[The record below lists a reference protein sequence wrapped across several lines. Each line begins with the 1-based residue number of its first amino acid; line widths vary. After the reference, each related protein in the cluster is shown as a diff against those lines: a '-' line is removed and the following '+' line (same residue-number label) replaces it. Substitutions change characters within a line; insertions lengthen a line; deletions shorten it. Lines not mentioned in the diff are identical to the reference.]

1 MKRILIS
8 AALLAATTSA
18 LQAHTLDGIVKD
30 NKTGEPLIGTVI
42 RVKELPNVSTT
53 TGLDGT
59 FTLHELPD
67 KGKFTIIVTYMS
79 YKTKEMV
86 VDLAKDYSK
95 GGKDGKDGQFTIAM
109 DEDTK
114 QLGEVVVT
122 GHREYRSDRSAV
134 ETVKNAGNVLNVMS
148 QQSIQLSP
156 DVNVA
161 SVLQRV
167 SGVTMER
174 DASGEASYAILRG
187 MDKRYNYTLVNG
199 VKIPSP
205 DDKNRYIPLNIFP
218 SDLMDRLVVSKSL
231 TADMEGD
238 AAGGVVDMVMKD
250 APSRFQLQA
259 NAAIGATDYFWKDGR
274 NYLTSNRSDYTHK
287 APYEAFGSEYK
298 AQMGSSKDGSSQ
310 IGDFKAGPTQ
320 LKSYSNPAPNFIGGL
335 SIGNRFWNDR
345 LGVMLAG
352 SIQNTFRGTERTY
365 NSVKMASGEQAMYI
379 SNLHH
384 RYYSI
389 HDLTAGAH
397 AKIDL
402 TLGNQLMP
410 GAHKLEW
417 YNMYVR
423 TNSKG
428 IRYNNGISTE
438 YIGADSYTQDD
449 EVRSTSIT
457 QTIFATNLK
466 GTHHLSKDFTIDWSG
481 IFSQAKEEDPDRT
494 YVTLTNTVSTSSAD
508 VTASSDGSSDVDAVG
523 GSIWDTNKNIVK
535 TLPKSMERRYQHN
548 KDTDWAGYINLS
560 YDTHFANG
568 VDALWKAGAQYRCKE
583 RSNRYYSYIFNP
595 ADISQQLNGNGLDQ
609 FAAIDWV
616 CKTPYSQASQLN
628 YDSKEHIGGAYA
640 MVTFRSNLGELNAG
654 FRAEHTNQIYTMLQH
669 FRNMGQVGEQSYWD
683 YLPSASIKW
692 TPTKKMNVR
701 LSYYRSINRPGF
713 YEIVPYQ
720 IQGEEYQEKGNP
732 NLKRARIDNI
742 DLRWEW
748 FPSATEQV
756 LAGVF
761 YKYLKDPIEQ
771 VFVTSDGK
779 IGAGTDAYYLPD
791 NLGNA
796 KNMGFE
802 IDVIKYIR
810 HFGLK
815 ANYTYTHSEITTSKR
830 EYQEGSAEYKTGV
843 TQTRPL
849 VNQAPHTANLSLLY
863 KDTSHGWNAQ
873 LAASYTGTKL
883 ALVSPFKDADQWDKA
898 MFGLDLSAEK
908 QFKNGFSVFLK
919 ANNLL
924 DAKRE
929 RFLKTVNKS
938 NLEYEGQKSDKTIV
952 GTYQYGRT
960 FLLGVRYKL

>member
-1 MKRILIS
+1 MKRFLLS
-8 AALLAATTSA
+8 AALLAAATTA
-18 LQAHTLDGIVKD
+18 IQAHTLDGVVKD

-67 KGKFTIIVTYMS
+67 KGKFTIIVSYMS
-79 YKTKEMV
+79 YKTREMV
-86 VDLAKDYSK
+86 VDVAKKNKVD
-95 GGKDGKDGQFTIAM
+95 IPM
-109 DEDTK
+109 DEDQK

-122 GHREYRSDRSAV
+122 GHREYRSDRSAI

-250 APSRFQLQA
+250 APSRFQIQA
-259 NAAIGATDYFWKDGR
+259 NAAIGASDYFWKDGR
-274 NYLTSNRSDYTHK
+274 DYLTSNRSDYTQK
-287 APYEAFGSEYK
+287 SPYEAFGKDYK
-298 AQMGSSKDGSSQ
+298 AQMS
-310 IGDFKAGPTQ
+310 DFKNGPVQ
-320 LKSYSNPAPNFIGGL
+320 LKSHSLPAPNFIGGL

-352 SIQNTFRGTERTY
+352 SVQNVFRGTERTY

-379 SNLHH
+379 SNLQH

-397 AKIDL
+397 AKFDL
-402 TLGNQLMP
+402 TLP
-410 GAHKLEW
+410 GHKLEW

-428 IRYNNGISTE
+428 TRYNNSVNTE

-449 EVRSTSIT
+449 EVRSLSTT
-457 QTIFATNLK
+457 QSIFATNLK
-466 GTHHLSKDFTIDWSG
+466 GTHHLTKDFTVDWSG
-481 IFSQAKEEDPDRT
+481 VFSQAKEEDPDRT
-494 YVTLTNTVSTSSAD
+494 YVTLTNTVSRKAEN
-508 VTASSDGSSDVDAVG
+508 GGDAVS
-523 GSIWDTNKNIVK
+523 GSILEGDIWEGDKNITK
-535 TLPKSMERRYQHN
+535 TLPKSAERRFQHN

-560 YDTHFANG
+560 YDTRFTND
-568 VDALWKAGAQYRCKE
+568 VEALWKAGAQYRRKE

-595 ADISQQLNGNGLDQ
+595 ADISQRLDGNGIDQ
-609 FAAIDWV
+609 YANIDWV

-640 MVTFRSNLGELNAG
+640 MVTLKSEVGELNAG

-692 TPTKKMNVR
+692 TPTRKMNVR

-748 FPSATEQV
+748 FPSKTEQI

-779 IGAGTDAYYLPD
+779 IGAGTDAYYMPD

-796 KNMGFE
+796 RNMGFE

-810 HFGLK
+810 HFGVK

-830 EYQEGSAEYKTGV
+830 EYQEGSAEYKSGV

-849 VNQAPHTANLSLLY
+849 VNQAPHTANISLLY
-863 KDTSHGWNAQ
+863 KDTENGWNAQ
-873 LAASYTGTKL
+873 LASSFTGTKL

-908 QFKNGFSVFLK
+908 QFKNGISIFFK

-929 RFLKTVNKS
+929 RYLKTVNKS

>member
-1 MKRILIS
+1 MKRLFMS
-8 AALLAATTSA
+8 AALLAASA
-18 LQAHTLDGIVKD
+18 TAIQAHTLDGIVKD

-42 RVKELPNVSTT
+42 RVKELPNVGTT
-53 TGLDGT
+53 TGLDGS

-67 KGKFTIIVTYMS
+67 KGKYTLVVSFMA
-79 YKTKEMV
+79 YKTKEIV
-86 VDLAKDYSK
+86 VDVANDDKVD
-95 GGKDGKDGQFTIAM
+95 IPM
-109 DEDTK
+109 DEDLK

-122 GHREYRSDRSAV
+122 GRREYRSDRSAV

-148 QQSIQLSP
+148 QQSILLSP

-250 APSRFQLQA
+250 APSCFQLQA
-259 NAAIGATDYFWKDGR
+259 NAAIGTTDYFWKDGR
-274 NYLTSNRSDYTHK
+274 DYLTSNRSDYTKK

-298 AQMGSSKDGSSQ
+298 ASMS
-310 IGDFKAGPTQ
+310 DFKNGPVQ
-320 LKSYSNPAPNFIGGL
+320 LKSHSMSAPNFIGGL
-335 SIGNRFWNDR
+335 SVGNRFWNDR

-379 SNLHH
+379 SKLNH

-389 HDLTAGAH
+389 HDLTTGVH
-397 AKIDL
+397 AKFDL
-402 TLGNQLMP
+402 TLP
-410 GAHKLEW
+410 EHKIEW

-428 IRYNNGISTE
+428 VRYNNSIGTE
-438 YIGADSYTQDD
+438 YIGANSYTQDD
-449 EVRSTSIT
+449 EIRSLSTT
-457 QTIFATNLK
+457 QSIFATNLK
-466 GTHHLSKDFTIDWSG
+466 GTHHLTKNFTLDWSG

-494 YVTLTNTVSTSSAD
+494 YVTLSNSVSTEAD
-508 VTASSDGSSDVDAVG
+508 ADGNILSG
-523 GSIWDTNKNIVK
+523 NLWDTNKNITK
-535 TLPKSMERRYQHN
+535 TFPKDAERRFQHN
-548 KDTDWAGYINLS
+548 MDTDWAGYINLT
-560 YDTHFANG
+560 YDTHFAND
-568 VDALWKAGAQYRCKE
+568 VEALWKAGAQYRRKE
-583 RSNRYYSYIFNP
+583 RCNRYYSYIFSP
-595 ADISQQLNGNGLDQ
+595 ADNAQDLDGNGLEQ
-609 FAAIDWV
+609 FDNVDWV

-640 MVTFRSNLGELNAG
+640 MVTLKTKLGELIAG

-669 FRNMGQVGEQSYWD
+669 FRNMGQIGEQSYWD
-683 YLPSASIKW
+683 YLPSASLKW
-692 TPTKKMNVR
+692 TPTKNMNIR

-720 IQGEEYQEKGNP
+720 IMGEEYQEKGNP

-748 FPSATEQV
+748 FPSKTEQI

-779 IGAGTDAYYLPD
+779 IGAGTDAYYMPD

-810 HFGLK
+810 HFGIK
-815 ANYTYTHSEITTSKR
+815 ANYTYTYSKITTSKR
-830 EYQEGSAEYKTGV
+830 EYKEGSAEYKSGV
-843 TQTRPL
+843 TQSRPL
-849 VNQAPHTANLSLLY
+849 VNQAPHTANISLLY
-863 KDTSHGWNAQ
+863 KDTENGWNAQ
-873 LAASYTGTKL
+873 LASSFTGAKL
-883 ALVSPFKDADQWDKA
+883 ALVSPFKDADQWEKA

-908 QFKNGFSVFLK
+908 QFKNGFSIFFK

-929 RFLKTVNKS
+929 RYLKTVNES

>member
-1 MKRILIS
+1 MKRLLFS
-8 AALLAATTSA
+8 AALLAASA
-18 LQAHTLDGIVKD
+18 TAIQAHTLDGIVKD
-30 NKTGEPLIGTVI
+30 NKTGEPLIGTVV
-42 RVKELPNVSTT
+42 RVKELPNVGTT
-53 TGLDGT
+53 TGLDGS

-67 KGKFTIIVTYMS
+67 KGKYTLVVSFMA
-79 YKTKEMV
+79 YKTKEIV
-86 VDLAKDYSK
+86 VDVANDEKVD
-95 GGKDGKDGQFTIAM
+95 IPM
-109 DEDTK
+109 DEDLK

-122 GHREYRSDRSAV
+122 GRREYRSDRSAV
-134 ETVKNAGNVLNVMS
+134 ESVKNAGNVLNVMS

-218 SDLMDRLVVSKSL
+218 SDLMERLVVSKSL

-250 APSRFQLQA
+250 APSCFQFQA
-259 NAAIGATDYFWKDGR
+259 NAAIGTTDYFWKDGR
-274 NYLTSNRSDYTHK
+274 DYITSNRSDYTKK

-298 AQMGSSKDGSSQ
+298 ASMS
-310 IGDFKAGPTQ
+310 DFKNGPVQ
-320 LKSYSNPAPNFIGGL
+320 LKSHSMPAPNFIGGL
-335 SIGNRFWNDR
+335 SVGNRFWNDR

-352 SIQNTFRGTERTY
+352 SVQNTFRGTERTY

-379 SNLHH
+379 SKLNH

-389 HDLTAGAH
+389 HDLTTGAH
-397 AKIDL
+397 TKIDL
-402 TLGNQLMP
+402 TLP
-410 GAHKLEW
+410 GHKIEW

-428 IRYNNGISTE
+428 VRYNNSIGTE
-438 YIGADSYTQDD
+438 YIGANSYTQDD
-449 EVRSTSIT
+449 EIRSLSTT
-457 QTIFATNLK
+457 QSIFATNLK
-466 GTHHLSKDFTIDWSG
+466 GTHHLTKNFTLDWSG

-494 YVTLTNTVSTSSAD
+494 YVTLSNSVSTEAD
-508 VTASSDGSSDVDAVG
+508 ADGNILSG
-523 GSIWDTNKNIVK
+523 NLWDTNKNITK
-535 TLPKSMERRYQHN
+535 TFPKDAERRFQHN
-548 KDTDWAGYINLS
+548 MDTDWAGYINLT
-560 YDTHFANG
+560 YDTHFAND
-568 VDALWKAGAQYRCKE
+568 VEALWKAGAQYRRKE
-583 RSNRYYSYIFNP
+583 RCNRYYSYIFSP
-595 ADISQQLNGNGLDQ
+595 ADNAQDLDGNGLEQ
-609 FAAIDWV
+609 FDNVDWV

-640 MVTFRSNLGELNAG
+640 MVTLKTKLGELIAG

-669 FRNMGQVGEQSYWD
+669 FRNMGQIGEQSYWD
-683 YLPSASIKW
+683 YLPSASLKW
-692 TPTKKMNVR
+692 TPTKNMNIR

-720 IQGEEYQEKGNP
+720 IMGEEYQEKGNP

-748 FPSATEQV
+748 FPSKTEQI

-779 IGAGTDAYYLPD
+779 IGAGTDAYYMPD

-810 HFGLK
+810 HFGIK
-815 ANYTYTHSEITTSKR
+815 ANYTYTYSKITTSKR
-830 EYQEGSAEYKTGV
+830 EYKEGSAEYKSGV
-843 TQTRPL
+843 TQSRPL
-849 VNQAPHTANLSLLY
+849 VNQAPHTANISLLY
-863 KDTSHGWNAQ
+863 KDTENGWNAQ
-873 LAASYTGTKL
+873 LASSFTGAKL

-908 QFKNGFSVFLK
+908 QFKNGFSIFFK

-924 DAKRE
+924 DAKCE
-929 RFLKTVNKS
+929 RYLKTVNES
-938 NLEYEGQKSDKTIV
+938 NLEYEGQKRDKTIV

-960 FLLGVRYKL
+960 FFLGVRYKL

>member
-1 MKRILIS
+1 MKRLFMS
-8 AALLAATTSA
+8 AALLAASA
-18 LQAHTLDGIVKD
+18 TAIQAHTLDGIVKD

-42 RVKELPNVSTT
+42 RVKELPNVGTT
-53 TGLDGT
+53 TGLDGS

-67 KGKFTIIVTYMS
+67 KGKYTLVVSFMA
-79 YKTKEMV
+79 YKTKEIV
-86 VDLAKDYSK
+86 VDVANDEKVD
-95 GGKDGKDGQFTIAM
+95 IPM
-109 DEDTK
+109 DEDLK

-122 GHREYRSDRSAV
+122 GRREYRSDRSAV

-250 APSRFQLQA
+250 APSCFQFQA
-259 NAAIGATDYFWKDGR
+259 NAAIGTTDYFWKDGR
-274 NYLTSNRSDYTHK
+274 DYITSNRSDYTKK

-298 AQMGSSKDGSSQ
+298 ASMS
-310 IGDFKAGPTQ
+310 DFKNGPVQ
-320 LKSYSNPAPNFIGGL
+320 LKSHSMPAPNFIGGL
-335 SIGNRFWNDR
+335 SVGNRFWNDR
-345 LGVMLAG
+345 LGVILAG

-379 SNLHH
+379 SKLNH

-389 HDLTAGAH
+389 HDLTTGAH

-402 TLGNQLMP
+402 TLP
-410 GAHKLEW
+410 GHKIEW

-428 IRYNNGISTE
+428 VRYNNSIGTE
-438 YIGADSYTQDD
+438 YIGANSYTQDD
-449 EVRSTSIT
+449 EIRSLSTT
-457 QTIFATNLK
+457 QSIFATNLK
-466 GTHHLSKDFTIDWSG
+466 GTHHLTKNFTLDWSG

-494 YVTLTNTVSTSSAD
+494 YVTLSNSVSTEAD
-508 VTASSDGSSDVDAVG
+508 ADGNILSG
-523 GSIWDTNKNIVK
+523 NLWDTNKNITK
-535 TLPKSMERRYQHN
+535 TFPKDAERRFQHN
-548 KDTDWAGYINLS
+548 MDTDWAGYINLT
-560 YDTHFANG
+560 YDTHFAND
-568 VDALWKAGAQYRCKE
+568 VEALWKAGAQYRRKE
-583 RSNRYYSYIFNP
+583 RSNRYYSYIFSP
-595 ADISQQLNGNGLDQ
+595 ADNAQDLDGNGLEQ
-609 FAAIDWV
+609 FDNVDWV

-640 MVTFRSNLGELNAG
+640 MVTLKTKLGELIAG

-669 FRNMGQVGEQSYWD
+669 FRNMGQIGEQSYWD
-683 YLPSASIKW
+683 YLPSASLKW
-692 TPTKKMNVR
+692 TPTKNMNIR

-720 IQGEEYQEKGNP
+720 IMGEEYQEKGNP

-748 FPSATEQV
+748 FPSKTEQI

-779 IGAGTDAYYLPD
+779 IGAGTDAYYMPD

-810 HFGLK
+810 HFGIK
-815 ANYTYTHSEITTSKR
+815 ANYTYTYSKITTSKR
-830 EYQEGSAEYKTGV
+830 EYKEGSAEYKSGV
-843 TQTRPL
+843 TQSRPL
-849 VNQAPHTANLSLLY
+849 VNQAPHTANISLLY
-863 KDTSHGWNAQ
+863 KDTENGWNAQ
-873 LAASYTGTKL
+873 LASSFTGAKL

-908 QFKNGFSVFLK
+908 QFKNGFSIFFK

-929 RFLKTVNKS
+929 RYLKTVNES

>member
-1 MKRILIS
+1 MKQFLLSTALIAVS
-8 AALLAATTSA
+8 TTVAT
-18 LQAHTLDGIVKD
+18 AHTLDGIVKD
-30 NKTGEPLIGTVI
+30 NRTGEPLIGSVI
-42 RVKELPNVSTT
+42 EVKELPSVKTT
-53 TGLDGT
+53 TGLDGS

-67 KGKFTIIVTYMS
+67 KGRYTLVVRYIS
-79 YKTKEMV
+79 YKTREIP
-86 VDLAKDYSK
+86 VDVSEK
-95 GGKDGKDGQFTIAM
+95 GIVNIKL
-109 DEDTK
+109 DEDSHE
-114 QLGEVVVT
+114 LGEVVIK
-122 GHREYRSDRSAV
+122 GHKEYHSDRSAIDM
-134 ETVKNAGNVLNVMS
+134 EKTASNVLNVMS

-161 SVLQRV
+161 TVLQRV

-250 APSRFQLQA
+250 APSHFQIQA
-259 NAAIGATDYFWKDGR
+259 NAAVGASDYFWKDSR
-274 NYLTSNRSDYTHK
+274 DYLTSNRSDYTHK
-287 APYEAFGSEYK
+287 APYEVNGPEYK
-298 AQMGSSKDGSSQ
+298 ATTS
-310 IGDFKAGPTQ
+310 DFASGPTQ
-320 LKSYSNPAPNFIGGL
+320 ISRHSMPAPNFVGGL
-335 SIGNRFWNDR
+335 SIGNRFWKDR
-345 LGVMLAG
+345 IGVMLAG

-379 SNLHH
+379 YSLQH

-389 HDLTAGAH
+389 HDLTAGVH
-397 AKIDL
+397 AKVDL
-402 TLGNQLMP
+402 QLENN
-410 GAHKLEW
+410 KFEW

-428 IRYNNGISTE
+428 VRYNNSVNTE
-438 YIGADSYTQDD
+438 YISSDSYTQDD
-449 EVRSTSIT
+449 ETRSLSQT
-457 QTIFATNLK
+457 QSIFATHIK
-466 GTHHLSKDFTIDWSG
+466 GTHHLTKDFTVDWAG
-481 IFSQAKEEDPDRT
+481 IFSQAKSEDPDRV
-494 YVTLTNTVSTSSAD
+494 YLSLTNTIHSAEG
-508 VTASSDGSSDVDAVG
+508 VDGSLWSG
-523 GSIWDTNKNIVK
+523 NKNILK
-535 TLPKSMERRYQHN
+535 TMPKNMERRFQHN
-548 KDTDWAGYINLS
+548 TDKDWAGYINLT
-560 YDTHFANG
+560 YNTQLGNDIN
-568 VDALWKAGAQYRCKE
+568 ALWKAGAQYRRKE
-583 RSNRYYSYIFNP
+583 RGNRYYSYNFTP
-595 ADISQQLNGNGLDQ
+595 TDISQKLDGNGFDL
-609 FAAIDWV
+609 FAAIDWT

-628 YDSKEHIGGAYA
+628 YDSKEHIGAAYI
-640 MVTFRSNLGELNAG
+640 MTTLKSRWGELNAG
-654 FRAEHTNQIYTMLQH
+654 LRAEHTNQIYTMQQK

-683 YLPSASIKW
+683 WLPSASLKW

-720 IQGEEYQEKGNP
+720 IMGEEYQEKGNP

-761 YKYLKDPIEQ
+761 YKYLQDPIEQ
-771 VFVTSDGK
+771 VFVAADGK
-779 IGAGTDAYYLPD
+779 LGSGADAYYMPD

-796 KNMGFE
+796 KNYGFE
-802 IDVIKYIR
+802 IDVVKYIR
-810 HFGLK
+810 HFGIK
-815 ANYTYTHSEITTSKR
+815 ANYTYTHSRITTSKR
-830 EYQEGSAEYKTGV
+830 EYKEGSAEYKTGV
-843 TQTRPL
+843 TQSRPL

-863 KDTSHGWNAQ
+863 KDTNYGWNAQ

-898 MFGLDLSAEK
+898 MFGLDFSMEK
-908 QFKNGFSVFLK
+908 KFPCGVSVFLK

-929 RFLKTVNKS
+929 RYLKTVNQS
-938 NLEYEGQKSDKTIV
+938 NLEYEGQSSDKTIV
-952 GTYQYGRT
+952 GTYKYGRT
-960 FLLGVRYKL
+960 YLVGVRVKI

>member
-1 MKRILIS
+1 MKRLLFS
-8 AALLAATTSA
+8 AALLAASA
-18 LQAHTLDGIVKD
+18 TAIQAHTLDGIVKD

-42 RVKELPNVSTT
+42 RVKELPNVGTT
-53 TGLDGT
+53 TGLDGS

-67 KGKFTIIVTYMS
+67 KGKYTLVVSFMA
-79 YKTKEMV
+79 YKTKEIV
-86 VDLAKDYSK
+86 VDVANDEKVD
-95 GGKDGKDGQFTIAM
+95 IPM
-109 DEDTK
+109 DEDLK

-122 GHREYRSDRSAV
+122 GRREYRSDRSAV

-250 APSRFQLQA
+250 APSCFQFQA
-259 NAAIGATDYFWKDGR
+259 NAAIGTTDYFWKDGR
-274 NYLTSNRSDYTHK
+274 DYLTSNRSDYTKK

-298 AQMGSSKDGSSQ
+298 ASMS
-310 IGDFKAGPTQ
+310 DFKNGPVQ
-320 LKSYSNPAPNFIGGL
+320 LKSHSMPAPNFIGGL
-335 SIGNRFWNDR
+335 SVGNRFWNDR
-345 LGVMLAG
+345 LGVILAG

-379 SNLHH
+379 SKLNH

-389 HDLTAGAH
+389 HDLTTGAH

-402 TLGNQLMP
+402 TLP
-410 GAHKLEW
+410 GHKIEW

-428 IRYNNGISTE
+428 VRYNNSIGTE
-438 YIGADSYTQDD
+438 YIGANSYTQDD
-449 EVRSTSIT
+449 EIRSLSTT
-457 QTIFATNLK
+457 QSIFATNLK
-466 GTHHLSKDFTIDWSG
+466 GTHHLTKNFTLDWSG

-494 YVTLTNTVSTSSAD
+494 YVTLSNSVSTEAD
-508 VTASSDGSSDVDAVG
+508 ADGNILSG
-523 GSIWDTNKNIVK
+523 NLWDTNKNITK
-535 TLPKSMERRYQHN
+535 TFPKDAERRFQHN
-548 KDTDWAGYINLS
+548 MDTDWAGYINLT
-560 YDTHFANG
+560 YDTHFAND
-568 VDALWKAGAQYRCKE
+568 VEALWKAGAQYRRKE
-583 RSNRYYSYIFNP
+583 RSNRYYSYIFSP
-595 ADISQQLNGNGLDQ
+595 ADNAQDLDGNGLEQ
-609 FAAIDWV
+609 FDNVDWV

-640 MVTFRSNLGELNAG
+640 MVTLKTKLGELIAG

-669 FRNMGQVGEQSYWD
+669 FRNMGQIGEQSYWD
-683 YLPSASIKW
+683 YLPSASLKW
-692 TPTKKMNVR
+692 TPTKNMNIR

-720 IQGEEYQEKGNP
+720 IMGEEYQEKGNP

-748 FPSATEQV
+748 FPSKTEQI

-779 IGAGTDAYYLPD
+779 IGAGTDAYYMPD

-810 HFGLK
+810 HFGIK
-815 ANYTYTHSEITTSKR
+815 ANYTYTYSKITTSKR
-830 EYQEGSAEYKTGV
+830 EYKEGSAEYKSGV
-843 TQTRPL
+843 TQSRPL
-849 VNQAPHTANLSLLY
+849 VNQAPHTANISLLY
-863 KDTSHGWNAQ
+863 KDTENGWNAQ
-873 LAASYTGTKL
+873 LASSFTGAKL

-908 QFKNGFSVFLK
+908 QFKNGFSIFFK
-919 ANNLL
+919 ANNIL

-929 RFLKTVNKS
+929 RYLKTVNES

>member
-1 MKRILIS
+1 MKRLLFS
-8 AALLAATTSA
+8 AALLAASA
-18 LQAHTLDGIVKD
+18 TAIQAHTLDGIVKD
-30 NKTGEPLIGTVI
+30 NKTGEPLIGTVV
-42 RVKELPNVSTT
+42 RVKELPNVGTT
-53 TGLDGT
+53 TGLDGS

-67 KGKFTIIVTYMS
+67 KGKYTLVVSFMA
-79 YKTKEMV
+79 YKTKEIV
-86 VDLAKDYSK
+86 VDVANDEKVD
-95 GGKDGKDGQFTIAM
+95 IPM
-109 DEDTK
+109 DEDLK

-122 GHREYRSDRSAV
+122 GRREYRSDRSAV

-250 APSRFQLQA
+250 APSCFQFQA
-259 NAAIGATDYFWKDGR
+259 NAAIGTTDYFWKDGR
-274 NYLTSNRSDYTHK
+274 DYITSNRSDYTKK

-298 AQMGSSKDGSSQ
+298 ASMS
-310 IGDFKAGPTQ
+310 DFKNGPVQ
-320 LKSYSNPAPNFIGGL
+320 LKSHSMPAPNFIGGL
-335 SIGNRFWNDR
+335 SVGNRFWNDR
-345 LGVMLAG
+345 LGVILAG

-379 SNLHH
+379 SKLNH

-389 HDLTAGAH
+389 HDLTTGAH

-402 TLGNQLMP
+402 TLP
-410 GAHKLEW
+410 GHKIEW

-428 IRYNNGISTE
+428 VRYNNSIGTE
-438 YIGADSYTQDD
+438 YIGANSYTQDD
-449 EVRSTSIT
+449 EIRSLSTT
-457 QTIFATNLK
+457 QSIFATNLK
-466 GTHHLSKDFTIDWSG
+466 GTHHLTKNFTLDWSG

-494 YVTLTNTVSTSSAD
+494 YVTLSNSVSTEAD
-508 VTASSDGSSDVDAVG
+508 ADGNILSG
-523 GSIWDTNKNIVK
+523 NLWDTNKNITK
-535 TLPKSMERRYQHN
+535 TFPKDAERRFQHN
-548 KDTDWAGYINLS
+548 MDTDWAGYINLT
-560 YDTHFANG
+560 YDTHFAND
-568 VDALWKAGAQYRCKE
+568 VEALWKAGAQYRRKE
-583 RSNRYYSYIFNP
+583 RSNRYYSYIFSP
-595 ADISQQLNGNGLDQ
+595 ADNAQDLDGNGLEQ
-609 FAAIDWV
+609 FDNVDWV

-640 MVTFRSNLGELNAG
+640 MVTLKTKLGELIAG

-669 FRNMGQVGEQSYWD
+669 FRNMGQIGEQSYWD
-683 YLPSASIKW
+683 YLPSASLKW
-692 TPTKKMNVR
+692 TPTKNMNIR

-720 IQGEEYQEKGNP
+720 IMGEEYQEKGNP

-748 FPSATEQV
+748 FPSKTEQI

-779 IGAGTDAYYLPD
+779 IGAGTDAYYMPD

-810 HFGLK
+810 HFGIK
-815 ANYTYTHSEITTSKR
+815 ANYTYTYSKITTSKR
-830 EYQEGSAEYKTGV
+830 EYKEGSAEYKSGV
-843 TQTRPL
+843 TQSRPL
-849 VNQAPHTANLSLLY
+849 VNQAPHTANISLLY
-863 KDTSHGWNAQ
+863 KDTENGWNAQ
-873 LAASYTGTKL
+873 LASSFTGAKL

-908 QFKNGFSVFLK
+908 QFKNGFSIFFK

-929 RFLKTVNKS
+929 RYLKTVNES

>member
-1 MKRILIS
+1 MKRFLFT
-8 AALLAATTSA
+8 AALLTAATSA
-18 LQAHTLDGIVKD
+18 ITAHTLDGIVKD
-30 NKTGEPLIGTVI
+30 HKTGEPLIGIVI
-42 RVKELPNVSTT
+42 RVKELPSVSTT

-59 FTLHELPD
+59 FTLRELPD
-67 KGKFTIIVTYMS
+67 RGRYTLVVSYMA
-79 YKTKEMV
+79 YKTREMM
-86 VDLAKDYSK
+86 VDVAKDYDK
-95 GGKDGKDGQFTIAM
+95 GSEKGKDGQLIIAL
-109 DEDTK
+109 DEDLQ

-122 GHREYRSDRSAV
+122 GRREYRSDRSAV
-134 ETVKNAGNVLNVMS
+134 ETVKNAASVLNVMS

-174 DASGEASYAILRG
+174 DASGEASYVILRG

-205 DDKNRYIPLNIFP
+205 DDKNRYVPLNIFP

-250 APSRFQLQA
+250 APARFQLQA
-259 NAAIGATDYFWKDGR
+259 NAAVGMSDYFWSGARD
-274 NYLTSNRSDYTHK
+274 YLTTNRSDYTHRS
-287 APYEAFGSEYK
+287 PYEAFGSDYK
-298 AQMGSSKDGSSQ
+298 ASASDFRNGPVQM
-310 IGDFKAGPTQ
+310 
-320 LKSYSNPAPNFIGGL
+320 KSHATPAPNFIGGL
-335 SIGNRFWNDR
+335 SVGDRFWNNR
-345 LGVMLAG
+345 IGVMLAG
-352 SIQNTFRGTERTY
+352 SVQNTFRGTERTY

-379 SNLHH
+379 STLNH

-389 HDLTAGAH
+389 HDFTAGLH
-397 AKIDL
+397 AKLDL
-402 TLGNQLMP
+402 SLSN
-410 GAHKLEW
+410 HKLEW

-428 IRYNNGISTE
+428 VRYNNGVNTE
-438 YIGADSYTQDD
+438 YISADSYTQDD
-449 EVRSTSIT
+449 ELRSISST
-457 QTIFATNLK
+457 QSIFATNLK
-466 GTHHLSKDFTIDWSG
+466 GTHHLTDRFTVDWSG
-481 IFSQAKEEDPDRT
+481 VFSQARAEDPDRT
-494 YVTLTNTVSTSSAD
+494 YVTLTNTVGRSAG
-508 VTASSDGSSDVDAVG
+508 AEGDAVSG
-523 GSIWDTNKNIVK
+523 DIWSQEKNILK
-535 TLPKSMERRYQHN
+535 TLPKSAERRFQHN
-548 KDTDWAGYINLS
+548 KDTDWAGYINLA
-560 YDTHFANG
+560 YDTRFG
-568 VDALWKAGAQYRCKE
+568 DKLDALWKVGAQYRRKE

-595 ADISQQLNGNGLDQ
+595 ADISQQLDGNGYDQ
-609 FAAIDWV
+609 FANVDWV

-628 YDSKEHIGGAYA
+628 YDSKEHIGGVYA
-640 MVTFRSNLGELNAG
+640 MATLSSALGELNVG
-654 FRAEHTNQIYTMLQH
+654 LRAEHTNQIYTMLQH

-683 YLPSASIKW
+683 YLPSASVKW

-732 NLKRARIDNI
+732 ELKRARIDNV

-748 FPSATEQV
+748 FPSSTEQI

-761 YKYLKDPIEQ
+761 YKYLKNPIEQ

-779 IGAGTDAYYLPD
+779 IGAGTDAYYMPA

-810 HFGLK
+810 HFGVK

-830 EYQEGSAEYKTGV
+830 QYKEGSAEYKTGV

-863 KDTSHGWNAQ
+863 KDTEHGWNAQ
-873 LAASYTGTKL
+873 LAASFTGTKL

-898 MFGLDLSAEK
+898 MFGLDFSAEK
-908 QFKNGFSVFLK
+908 KFHNGISLFFK

-929 RFLKTVNKS
+929 RYLKTVNQS

-952 GTYQYGRT
+952 GTYRYGRT

>member
-1 MKRILIS
+1 MKRLLFS
-8 AALLAATTSA
+8 AALLAASA
-18 LQAHTLDGIVKD
+18 TAIQAHTLDGIVKD

-42 RVKELPNVSTT
+42 RVKELPNVGTT
-53 TGLDGT
+53 TGLDGS

-67 KGKFTIIVTYMS
+67 KGKYTLVVTFMA
-79 YKTKEMV
+79 YKTKEIV
-86 VDLAKDYSK
+86 VDVANDEKVD
-95 GGKDGKDGQFTIAM
+95 IPM
-109 DEDTK
+109 DEDLK

-259 NAAIGATDYFWKDGR
+259 NAAIGTTDYFWKDGR
-274 NYLTSNRSDYTHK
+274 DYLTSNRSDYTKK

-298 AQMGSSKDGSSQ
+298 ASIS
-310 IGDFKAGPTQ
+310 DFKNGPMQ
-320 LKSYSNPAPNFIGGL
+320 LKSHSMPAPNFVGGL

-345 LGVMLAG
+345 LGVMLAE
-352 SIQNTFRGTERTY
+352 SVQNTFRGTERTY

-379 SNLHH
+379 SKLNH

-389 HDLTAGAH
+389 HDLTTGAH

-402 TLGNQLMP
+402 TLP
-410 GAHKLEW
+410 GHKIEW

-428 IRYNNGISTE
+428 VRYNNTIGTE
-438 YIGADSYTQDD
+438 YIGANSYTQDD
-449 EVRSTSIT
+449 EIRSLSTT
-457 QTIFATNLK
+457 QSIFATNLK
-466 GTHHLSKDFTIDWSG
+466 GTHHLTKNFTLDWSG

-494 YVTLTNTVSTSSAD
+494 YVTLSNSVSTEANAD
-508 VTASSDGSSDVDAVG
+508 GNILSGNL
-523 GSIWDTNKNIVK
+523 WDTNKNITK
-535 TLPKSMERRYQHN
+535 TFPKDAERRFQHN
-548 KDTDWAGYINLS
+548 KDTDWAGYINLT
-560 YDTHFANG
+560 YDTRFAND
-568 VDALWKAGAQYRCKE
+568 VEALWKAGAQYRRKE
-583 RSNRYYSYIFNP
+583 RSNRYYSYIFSP
-595 ADISQQLNGNGLDQ
+595 ADNAQDLDGNGLEQ
-609 FAAIDWV
+609 FDNVDWV

-640 MVTFRSNLGELNAG
+640 MVTFRSKLGELNAG

-669 FRNMGQVGEQSYWD
+669 FRNMGQTGEQSYWD
-683 YLPSASIKW
+683 YLPSASLKW

-720 IQGEEYQEKGNP
+720 IMGEEYQEKGNP

-748 FPSATEQV
+748 FPSNTEQV

-779 IGAGTDAYYLPD
+779 IGAGTDAYYMPD

-810 HFGLK
+810 HFGIK
-815 ANYTYTHSEITTSKR
+815 ANYTYTYSKITTSKR
-830 EYQEGSAEYKTGV
+830 EYKEGSAEYKSGV
-843 TQTRPL
+843 TQSRPL
-849 VNQAPHTANLSLLY
+849 VNQAPHTANISLLY
-863 KDTSHGWNAQ
+863 KDTENGWNAQ
-873 LAASYTGTKL
+873 LASSFTGAKL
-883 ALVSPFKDADQWDKA
+883 ALVSPFKDADQWEKA

-908 QFKNGFSVFLK
+908 QFKNGFSIFFK

-929 RFLKTVNKS
+929 RYLKTVNES
-938 NLEYEGQKSDKTIV
+938 NLQYAGQKSDKTVI
-952 GTYQYGRT
+952 GTYKYGRT

>member
-1 MKRILIS
+1 MS
-8 AALLAATTSA
+8 AALLAASA
-18 LQAHTLDGIVKD
+18 TAIQAHTLDGIVKD
-30 NKTGEPLIGTVI
+30 NKTGEPLIGTVV
-42 RVKELPNVSTT
+42 RVKELPNVGTT
-53 TGLDGT
+53 TGLDGS

-67 KGKFTIIVTYMS
+67 KGKYTLVVSFMA
-79 YKTKEMV
+79 YKTKEIV
-86 VDLAKDYSK
+86 VDVANDDKVD
-95 GGKDGKDGQFTIAM
+95 IPM
-109 DEDTK
+109 DEDLK

-122 GHREYRSDRSAV
+122 GRREYRSDRSAV

-250 APSRFQLQA
+250 APSCFQLQA
-259 NAAIGATDYFWKDGR
+259 NAAIGTTDYFWKDGR
-274 NYLTSNRSDYTHK
+274 DYLTSNRSDYTKK

-298 AQMGSSKDGSSQ
+298 ASMS
-310 IGDFKAGPTQ
+310 DFKNGPMQ
-320 LKSYSNPAPNFIGGL
+320 LKSHSMPAPNFIGGL
-335 SIGNRFWNDR
+335 SVGNRFWNDR

-379 SNLHH
+379 SKLNH

-389 HDLTAGAH
+389 HDLTTGVH
-397 AKIDL
+397 AKVDL
-402 TLGNQLMP
+402 TLP
-410 GAHKLEW
+410 KHKIEW

-428 IRYNNGISTE
+428 VRYNNSIGTE
-438 YIGADSYTQDD
+438 YIGANSYTQDD
-449 EVRSTSIT
+449 EIRSLSTT
-457 QTIFATNLK
+457 QSIFATNLK
-466 GTHHLSKDFTIDWSG
+466 GTHHLTKNFTLDWSG

-494 YVTLTNTVSTSSAD
+494 YVTLSNSVSTEAD
-508 VTASSDGSSDVDAVG
+508 ADGNILSG
-523 GSIWDTNKNIVK
+523 NLWDTNKNITK
-535 TLPKSMERRYQHN
+535 TFPKDAERRFQHN
-548 KDTDWAGYINLS
+548 MDTDWAGYINLT
-560 YDTHFANG
+560 YDTHFAND
-568 VDALWKAGAQYRCKE
+568 VEALWKAGAQYRRKE
-583 RSNRYYSYIFNP
+583 RSNRYYSYIFSP
-595 ADISQQLNGNGLDQ
+595 ADNAQDLDGNGLEQ
-609 FAAIDWV
+609 FDNVDWI

-628 YDSKEHIGGAYA
+628 YDSKEHIGGAYT
-640 MVTFRSNLGELNAG
+640 MVTLKTKLGELIAG

-669 FRNMGQVGEQSYWD
+669 FRNMGQTGEQSYWD
-683 YLPSASIKW
+683 YLPSASLKW
-692 TPTKKMNVR
+692 TPTKNMNIR

-720 IQGEEYQEKGNP
+720 IMGEEYQEKGNP

-748 FPSATEQV
+748 FPSKTEQI

-779 IGAGTDAYYLPD
+779 IGAGTDAYYMPD

-810 HFGLK
+810 HFGIK
-815 ANYTYTHSEITTSKR
+815 ANYTYTYSKITTSKR
-830 EYQEGSAEYKTGV
+830 EYKEGSAEYKSGV
-843 TQTRPL
+843 TQSRPL
-849 VNQAPHTANLSLLY
+849 VNQAPHTANISLLY
-863 KDTSHGWNAQ
+863 KDTENGWNAQ
-873 LAASYTGTKL
+873 LASSFTGAKL

-908 QFKNGFSVFLK
+908 QFKNGFSIFFK

-929 RFLKTVNKS
+929 RYLKTVNESNLQYADQKS
-938 NLEYEGQKSDKTIV
+938 NKTII
-952 GTYQYGRT
+952 GTYKYGRT

>member
-1 MKRILIS
+1 MKQFLLS
-8 AALLAATTSA
+8 AALIAVSTTVAT
-18 LQAHTLDGIVKD
+18 AHTLDGIVKD
-30 NKTGEPLIGTVI
+30 NRTGEPLIGSVI
-42 RVKELPNVSTT
+42 EVKELPSVKTT
-53 TGLDGT
+53 TGLDGS

-67 KGKFTIIVTYMS
+67 KGRYTLVVRYIS
-79 YKTKEMV
+79 YKTREIP
-86 VDLAKDYSK
+86 VDVSDK
-95 GGKDGKDGQFTIAM
+95 GFVNITL
-109 DEDTK
+109 DEDSHE
-114 QLGEVVVT
+114 LGEVVIK
-122 GHREYRSDRSAV
+122 GHKEYHSDRSSIDM
-134 ETVKNAGNVLNVMS
+134 EKTAGKVLNVMS

-161 SVLQRV
+161 NVLQRV

-250 APSRFQLQA
+250 APSHFQIQA
-259 NAAIGATDYFWKDGR
+259 NAAVGASDYFWKDSR
-274 NYLTSNRSDYTHK
+274 DYLTSNRSDYTHK
-287 APYEAFGSEYK
+287 APYEVNGPEYK
-298 AQMGSSKDGSSQ
+298 ATTS
-310 IGDFKAGPTQ
+310 DFASGPTQ
-320 LKSYSNPAPNFIGGL
+320 ISRHSMPAPNFVGGL
-335 SIGNRFWNDR
+335 SIGNRFWKDR
-345 LGVMLAG
+345 IGVMLAG

-379 SNLHH
+379 YSLQH

-389 HDLTAGAH
+389 HDLTAGVH
-397 AKIDL
+397 AKVDL
-402 TLGNQLMP
+402 QLENN
-410 GAHKLEW
+410 KFEW

-428 IRYNNGISTE
+428 VRYNNSVNTE
-438 YIGADSYTQDD
+438 YISSDSYTQDD
-449 EVRSTSIT
+449 ETRSLSQT
-457 QTIFATNLK
+457 QSIFATHIK
-466 GTHHLSKDFTIDWSG
+466 GTHHLTKDFTVDWAG
-481 IFSQAKEEDPDRT
+481 IFSQAKSEDPDRV
-494 YVTLTNTVSTSSAD
+494 YLSLTNTIQSAD
-508 VTASSDGSSDVDAVG
+508 GVEGSLWSG
-523 GSIWDTNKNIVK
+523 NKNILK
-535 TLPKSMERRYQHN
+535 TMPKNMERRFQHN
-548 KDTDWAGYINLS
+548 TDKDWAGYINLTYNS
-560 YDTHFANG
+560 QLGNDIN
-568 VDALWKAGAQYRCKE
+568 ALWKAGAQYRRKE
-583 RSNRYYSYIFNP
+583 RGNRYYSYNFTP
-595 ADISQQLNGNGLDQ
+595 TDISQKLDGNGFDQ
-609 FAAIDWV
+609 FAAIDWT

-628 YDSKEHIGGAYA
+628 YDSKEHIGAAYI
-640 MVTFRSNLGELNAG
+640 MTTLKSRWGELNAG
-654 FRAEHTNQIYTMLQH
+654 LRAEHTNQIYTMLQK

-683 YLPSASIKW
+683 WLPSASIKW

-720 IQGEEYQEKGNP
+720 IMGEEYQEKGNP
-732 NLKRARIDNI
+732 NLKRARIDNV

-761 YKYLKDPIEQ
+761 YKYLQDPIEQ
-771 VFVTSDGK
+771 VFVAADGK
-779 IGAGTDAYYLPD
+779 LGSGADAYYMPD

-796 KNMGFE
+796 KNYGFE
-802 IDVIKYIR
+802 IDVVKYIR
-810 HFGLK
+810 HFGIK
-815 ANYTYTHSEITTSKR
+815 ANYTYTHSRITTSKR
-830 EYQEGSAEYKTGV
+830 EYKEGSAEYKTGV
-843 TQTRPL
+843 TQSRPL

-863 KDTSHGWNAQ
+863 KDTNYGWNAQ

-898 MFGLDLSAEK
+898 MFGLDFSMEK
-908 QFKNGFSVFLK
+908 KFPCGVSVFLK

-929 RFLKTVNKS
+929 RYLKTVNQS
-938 NLEYEGQKSDKTIV
+938 NLEYEGQSSDKTIV
-952 GTYQYGRT
+952 GTYKYGRT
-960 FLLGVRYKL
+960 YLVGVRVKI

>member
-1 MKRILIS
+1 MNKILLS
-8 AALLAATTSA
+8 AALMANVLAIN
-18 LQAHTLDGIVKD
+18 AHTLDGIVKD
-30 NKTGEPLIGTVI
+30 NKTGEPLIGTVV

-53 TGLDGT
+53 TGLDGS
-59 FTLHELPD
+59 FTLHELPG
-67 KGKFTIIVTYMS
+67 KGKFTLIISYMS
-79 YKTKEMV
+79 YKIKEMV
-86 VDLAKDYSK
+86 VDVAKDYGNGSAK
-95 GGKDGKDGQFTIAM
+95 DNKQGKESQLIIDLE
-109 DEDTK
+109 EDAK

-122 GHREYRSDRSAV
+122 GHKEYHSDRSAIDL
-134 ETVKNAGNVLNVMS
+134 EKNAGTVLNVMS

-174 DASGEASYAILRG
+174 DASGEATYAILRG

-205 DDKNRYIPLNIFP
+205 DDKNRYVPLNIFP

-250 APSRFQLQA
+250 APSHFQLQA
-259 NAAIGATDYFWKDGR
+259 NAAIGYSDYFMKDGR
-274 NYLTSNRSDYTHK
+274 DYLSSNRGDFTKK
-287 APYEAFGSEYK
+287 APYEAFGKDYK
-298 AQMGSSKDGSSQ
+298 ASMS
-310 IGDFKAGPTQ
+310 DFKNGPTQ
-320 LKSYSNPAPNFIGGL
+320 VSRHSLPAPNFIGGL
-335 SIGNRFWNDR
+335 GIGNRFWEDR

-352 SIQNTFRGTERTY
+352 SIQNIFRGTERAY

-379 SNLHH
+379 SSLQH

-389 HDLTAGAH
+389 HDLTAGLH
-397 AKIDL
+397 AKLDL
-402 TLGNQLMP
+402 TLGN
-410 GAHKLEW
+410 HKLEW
-417 YNMYVR
+417 YNMYVN

-428 IRYNNGISTE
+428 IRYNNSINTE
-438 YIGADSYTQDD
+438 YISSDTYTQDD
-449 EVRSTSIT
+449 ETRSLSQT
-457 QTIFATNLK
+457 QSIFATHLK
-466 GTHHLSKDFTIDWSG
+466 GTHHLMKDFTVDWSG
-481 IFSQAKEEDPDRT
+481 LYSEATEKAPDRV
-494 YVTLTNTVSTSSAD
+494 YLTLTNTVQSEE
-508 VTASSDGSSDVDAVG
+508 GSSLWNGDK
-523 GSIWDTNKNIVK
+523 TIVK
-535 TLPKSMERRYQHN
+535 TQPKDMERRFQHN
-548 KDTDWAGYINLS
+548 DDKDLAGYINLS
-560 YDTHFANG
+560 YDTHFGDAL
-568 VDALWKAGAQYRCKE
+568 DALWKAGAQYRRKE
-583 RSNRYYSYIFNP
+583 RNNRYYSYIFGPSN
-595 ADISQQLNGNGLDQ
+595 ISQRLDGNGFDQ
-609 FAAIDWV
+609 FAAIDWT

-628 YDSKEHIGGAYA
+628 YDSKEHIGAAYA
-640 MVTFRSNLGELNAG
+640 MVTLKSELGEVNVG
-654 FRAEHTNQIYTMLQH
+654 FRAEHTNQIYTMLQK
-669 FRNMGQVGEQSYWD
+669 FRSMGQVGEQSYWD

-692 TPTKKMNVR
+692 TPTQKMNVR

-720 IQGEEYQEKGNP
+720 IMGEEYMEKGNP
-732 NLKRARIDNI
+732 DLKRARIDNI

-748 FPSATEQV
+748 FPSKTEQI

-779 IGAGTDAYYLPD
+779 IGSGADAYYMPD

-810 HFGLK
+810 HFGVK

-863 KDTSHGWNAQ
+863 KDTENGWNGQ

-908 QFKNGFSVFLK
+908 QFKNGLSIFLK

-924 DAKRE
+924 NAKRE
-929 RFLKTVNKS
+929 RYLKTVNES
-938 NLEYEGQKSDKTIV
+938 NLQYEGQKSDKTIV
-952 GTYQYGRT
+952 ETYQYGRT

>member
-1 MKRILIS
+1 MKRLLFS
-8 AALLAATTSA
+8 AALLAASA
-18 LQAHTLDGIVKD
+18 TAIQAHTLDGIVKD
-30 NKTGEPLIGTVI
+30 NKTGEPLIGTVV
-42 RVKELPNVSTT
+42 RVKELPNVGTT
-53 TGLDGT
+53 TGLDGS

-67 KGKFTIIVTYMS
+67 KGKYTLVVSFMA
-79 YKTKEMV
+79 YKTKEIV
-86 VDLAKDYSK
+86 VDVANDDKVD
-95 GGKDGKDGQFTIAM
+95 IPM
-109 DEDTK
+109 DEDLK

-122 GHREYRSDRSAV
+122 GRREYRSDRSAV
-134 ETVKNAGNVLNVMS
+134 ESVKNAGNVLNVMS

-250 APSRFQLQA
+250 APSCFQFQA
-259 NAAIGATDYFWKDGR
+259 NAAIGTTDYFWKDGR
-274 NYLTSNRSDYTHK
+274 DYITSNRSDYTKK

-298 AQMGSSKDGSSQ
+298 ASMS
-310 IGDFKAGPTQ
+310 DFKNGPVQ
-320 LKSYSNPAPNFIGGL
+320 LKSHSMPAPNFIGGL
-335 SIGNRFWNDR
+335 SVGNRFWNDR
-345 LGVMLAG
+345 LGVILAG

-379 SNLHH
+379 SKLNH

-389 HDLTAGAH
+389 HDLTTGAH

-402 TLGNQLMP
+402 TLP
-410 GAHKLEW
+410 GHKIEW

-428 IRYNNGISTE
+428 VRYNNSIGTE
-438 YIGADSYTQDD
+438 YIGANSYTQDD
-449 EVRSTSIT
+449 EIRSLSTT
-457 QTIFATNLK
+457 QSIFATNLK
-466 GTHHLSKDFTIDWSG
+466 GTHHLTKNFTLDWSG

-494 YVTLTNTVSTSSAD
+494 YVTLSNSVSTEAD
-508 VTASSDGSSDVDAVG
+508 ADGNILSG
-523 GSIWDTNKNIVK
+523 NLWDTNKNITK
-535 TLPKSMERRYQHN
+535 TFPKDAERRFQHN
-548 KDTDWAGYINLS
+548 MDTDWAGYINLT
-560 YDTHFANG
+560 YDTHFAND
-568 VDALWKAGAQYRCKE
+568 VEALWKAGAQFRRKE
-583 RSNRYYSYIFNP
+583 RSNRYYSYIFSP
-595 ADISQQLNGNGLDQ
+595 ADNAQDLDGNGLEQ
-609 FAAIDWV
+609 FDNVDWV

-640 MVTFRSNLGELNAG
+640 MVTLKTKLGELIAG

-669 FRNMGQVGEQSYWD
+669 FRNMGQIGEQSYWD
-683 YLPSASIKW
+683 YLPSASLKW
-692 TPTKKMNVR
+692 TPTKNMNIR

-720 IQGEEYQEKGNP
+720 IMGEEYQEKGNP

-748 FPSATEQV
+748 FPSKTEQI

-779 IGAGTDAYYLPD
+779 IGAGTDAYYMPD

-810 HFGLK
+810 HFGIK
-815 ANYTYTHSEITTSKR
+815 ANYTYTYSKITTSKR
-830 EYQEGSAEYKTGV
+830 EYKEGSAEYKSGV
-843 TQTRPL
+843 TQSRPL
-849 VNQAPHTANLSLLY
+849 VNQAPHTANISLLY
-863 KDTSHGWNAQ
+863 KDTENGWNAQ
-873 LAASYTGTKL
+873 LASSFTGAKL

-908 QFKNGFSVFLK
+908 QFKNGFSIFFK

-929 RFLKTVNKS
+929 RYLKTVNES

>member
-1 MKRILIS
+1 MS
-8 AALLAATTSA
+8 AALLAASA
-18 LQAHTLDGIVKD
+18 TAIQAHTLDGIVKD
-30 NKTGEPLIGTVI
+30 NKTGEPLIGTVV
-42 RVKELPNVSTT
+42 RVKELPNVGTT
-53 TGLDGT
+53 TGLDGS

-67 KGKFTIIVTYMS
+67 KGKYTLVVSFMA
-79 YKTKEMV
+79 YKTKEIV
-86 VDLAKDYSK
+86 VDVANDDKVD
-95 GGKDGKDGQFTIAM
+95 IPM
-109 DEDTK
+109 DEDLK

-122 GHREYRSDRSAV
+122 GRREYRSDRSAV

-259 NAAIGATDYFWKDGR
+259 NAAIGTTDYFWKDGR
-274 NYLTSNRSDYTHK
+274 DYLTSNRSDYTKK

-298 AQMGSSKDGSSQ
+298 ASMS
-310 IGDFKAGPTQ
+310 DFKNGPMQ
-320 LKSYSNPAPNFIGGL
+320 LKSHSMPAPNFIGGL
-335 SIGNRFWNDR
+335 SVGNRFWNDR

-379 SNLHH
+379 SKLNH

-389 HDLTAGAH
+389 HDLTTGVH
-397 AKIDL
+397 AKVDL
-402 TLGNQLMP
+402 TLP
-410 GAHKLEW
+410 KHKIEW

-428 IRYNNGISTE
+428 VRYNNSIGTE
-438 YIGADSYTQDD
+438 YIGANSYTQDD
-449 EVRSTSIT
+449 EIRSLSTT
-457 QTIFATNLK
+457 QSIFATNLK
-466 GTHHLSKDFTIDWSG
+466 GTHHLTKNFTLDWSG

-494 YVTLTNTVSTSSAD
+494 YVTLSNSVSTEAD
-508 VTASSDGSSDVDAVG
+508 ADGNILSG
-523 GSIWDTNKNIVK
+523 NLWDPNKNITK
-535 TLPKSMERRYQHN
+535 TFPKDAERRFQHN
-548 KDTDWAGYINLS
+548 MDTDWAGYINLT
-560 YDTHFANG
+560 YDTHFAND
-568 VDALWKAGAQYRCKE
+568 VEALWKAGAQYRRKE
-583 RSNRYYSYIFNP
+583 RCNRYYSYIFSP
-595 ADISQQLNGNGLDQ
+595 ADNAQDLDGNGLEQ
-609 FAAIDWV
+609 FDNVDWV

-628 YDSKEHIGGAYA
+628 YNSKEHIGGAYT
-640 MVTFRSNLGELNAG
+640 MVTLKTKIGELIAG

-669 FRNMGQVGEQSYWD
+669 FRNMGQTGEQSYWD
-683 YLPSASIKW
+683 YLPSASLKW
-692 TPTKKMNVR
+692 TPTKNMNIR

-720 IQGEEYQEKGNP
+720 IMGEEYQEKGNP

-748 FPSATEQV
+748 FPSKTEQI

-779 IGAGTDAYYLPD
+779 IGAGTDAYYMPD

-810 HFGLK
+810 HFGIK
-815 ANYTYTHSEITTSKR
+815 ANYTYTYSKITTSKR
-830 EYQEGSAEYKTGV
+830 EYKEGSAEYKSGV
-843 TQTRPL
+843 TQSRPL
-849 VNQAPHTANLSLLY
+849 VNQAPHTANISLLY
-863 KDTSHGWNAQ
+863 KDTENGWNAQ
-873 LAASYTGTKL
+873 LASSFTGAKL

-908 QFKNGFSVFLK
+908 QFKNGFSIFFK

-929 RFLKTVNKS
+929 RYLKTVNESNLQYADQKS
-938 NLEYEGQKSDKTIV
+938 NKTII
-952 GTYQYGRT
+952 GTYKYGRT

>member
-1 MKRILIS
+1 MKRLLFS
-8 AALLAATTSA
+8 AALLAASA
-18 LQAHTLDGIVKD
+18 TAIQAHTLDGIVKD

-42 RVKELPNVSTT
+42 RVKELPNVGTT
-53 TGLDGT
+53 TGLDGS

-67 KGKFTIIVTYMS
+67 KGKYTLVVTFMA
-79 YKTKEMV
+79 YKTKEIV
-86 VDLAKDYSK
+86 VDVANDEKVD
-95 GGKDGKDGQFTIAM
+95 IPM
-109 DEDTK
+109 DEDLK

-134 ETVKNAGNVLNVMS
+134 ETVKNACNVLNVMS

-259 NAAIGATDYFWKDGR
+259 NAAIGTTDYFWKDGR
-274 NYLTSNRSDYTHK
+274 DYITSNRSDYTKK

-298 AQMGSSKDGSSQ
+298 ASISN
-310 IGDFKAGPTQ
+310 FKNGPVQ
-320 LKSYSNPAPNFIGGL
+320 LKSHSMPAPNFIGGL

-352 SIQNTFRGTERTY
+352 SVQNTFRGTERTY

-379 SNLHH
+379 SKLNH

-389 HDLTAGAH
+389 HDLTTGAH

-402 TLGNQLMP
+402 TLP
-410 GAHKLEW
+410 GHKIEW

-428 IRYNNGISTE
+428 VRYNNTIGTE
-438 YIGADSYTQDD
+438 YIGANSYTQDD
-449 EVRSTSIT
+449 EIRSLSTT
-457 QTIFATNLK
+457 QSIFATNLK
-466 GTHHLSKDFTIDWSG
+466 GTHHLTKNFTLDWSG

-494 YVTLTNTVSTSSAD
+494 YVTLSNSVSTEANAD
-508 VTASSDGSSDVDAVG
+508 GNILSGNL
-523 GSIWDTNKNIVK
+523 WDTNKNITK
-535 TLPKSMERRYQHN
+535 TFPKDAERRFQHN
-548 KDTDWAGYINLS
+548 KDTDWAGYINLT
-560 YDTHFANG
+560 YDTRFAND
-568 VDALWKAGAQYRCKE
+568 VEALWKAGAQYRRKE
-583 RSNRYYSYIFNP
+583 RSNRYYSYIFSP
-595 ADISQQLNGNGLDQ
+595 ADNAQDLDGNGLEQ
-609 FAAIDWV
+609 FDNVDWV

-640 MVTFRSNLGELNAG
+640 MVTFKSKLGELNAG

-669 FRNMGQVGEQSYWD
+669 FRNMGQTGEQSYWD
-683 YLPSASIKW
+683 YLPSASLKW

-720 IQGEEYQEKGNP
+720 IMGEEYQEKGNP

-748 FPSATEQV
+748 FPSNTEQV

-779 IGAGTDAYYLPD
+779 IGSGTDAYYMPD

-802 IDVIKYIR
+802 IDVIKHIR
-810 HFGLK
+810 HFGIK
-815 ANYTYTHSEITTSKR
+815 ANYTYTYSKITTSKR
-830 EYQEGSAEYKTGV
+830 EYKAGSAEYKSGI
-843 TQTRPL
+843 TQSRPL
-849 VNQAPHTANLSLLY
+849 VNQAPHTANISLLY
-863 KDTSHGWNAQ
+863 KDTENGWNAQ
-873 LAASYTGTKL
+873 LASSFTGAKL

-908 QFKNGFSVFLK
+908 QFKNGFSIFFK

-929 RFLKTVNKS
+929 RYLKTVNES
-938 NLEYEGQKSDKTIV
+938 NLQYAGQKSDKTVI
-952 GTYQYGRT
+952 GTYKYGRT

>member
-1 MKRILIS
+1 MKRLFMS
-8 AALLAATTSA
+8 AALLAASA
-18 LQAHTLDGIVKD
+18 TAIQAHTLDGIVKD
-30 NKTGEPLIGTVI
+30 NKTGEPLIGTVV
-42 RVKELPNVSTT
+42 RVKELPNVGTT
-53 TGLDGT
+53 TGLDGS

-67 KGKFTIIVTYMS
+67 KGKYTLVVSFMA
-79 YKTKEMV
+79 YKTKEIV
-86 VDLAKDYSK
+86 VDVANDDKVD
-95 GGKDGKDGQFTIAM
+95 IPM
-109 DEDTK
+109 DEDLK

-122 GHREYRSDRSAV
+122 GRREYRSDRSAV
-134 ETVKNAGNVLNVMS
+134 ESVKNAGNVLNVMS

-231 TADMEGD
+231 TADLEGD
-238 AAGGVVDMVMKD
+238 AAGGGVDMVMKD
-250 APSRFQLQA
+250 APSRFQFQA
-259 NAAIGATDYFWKDGR
+259 NAAIGTTDYFWKDGR
-274 NYLTSNRSDYTHK
+274 DYLTSNRSDYTKK

-298 AQMGSSKDGSSQ
+298 ASMS
-310 IGDFKAGPTQ
+310 DFKNGPMQ
-320 LKSYSNPAPNFIGGL
+320 LKSHSMPAPNFIGGL
-335 SIGNRFWNDR
+335 SVGNRFWNDR

-379 SNLHH
+379 SKLNH

-389 HDLTAGAH
+389 HDLTTGVH
-397 AKIDL
+397 AKVDL
-402 TLGNQLMP
+402 TLP
-410 GAHKLEW
+410 KHKIEW

-428 IRYNNGISTE
+428 VRYNNSIGTE
-438 YIGADSYTQDD
+438 YIGANSYTQDD
-449 EVRSTSIT
+449 EIRSLSTT
-457 QTIFATNLK
+457 QSIFATNLK
-466 GTHHLSKDFTIDWSG
+466 GTHHLTKNFTLDWSG

-494 YVTLTNTVSTSSAD
+494 YVTLSNSVSTEAD
-508 VTASSDGSSDVDAVG
+508 AEGNILSGNL
-523 GSIWDTNKNIVK
+523 WDTNKNITK
-535 TLPKSMERRYQHN
+535 TFPKDAERRFQHN
-548 KDTDWAGYINLS
+548 MDTDWAGYINLT
-560 YDTHFANG
+560 YDTHFAND
-568 VDALWKAGAQYRCKE
+568 VEALWKAGAQYRRKE
-583 RSNRYYSYIFNP
+583 RSNRYYSYIFSP
-595 ADISQQLNGNGLDQ
+595 AENAQDLDGNGLEQ
-609 FAAIDWV
+609 FDNVDWV

-640 MVTFRSNLGELNAG
+640 MVTLKTKIGELIAG

-669 FRNMGQVGEQSYWD
+669 FRNMGQTGEQSYWD
-683 YLPSASIKW
+683 YLPSASLKW
-692 TPTKKMNVR
+692 TPTKNMNIR

-720 IQGEEYQEKGNP
+720 IMGEEYQEKGNP

-748 FPSATEQV
+748 FPSKTEQI

-779 IGAGTDAYYLPD
+779 IGAGTDAYYMPD

-810 HFGLK
+810 HFGIK
-815 ANYTYTHSEITTSKR
+815 ANYTYTYSKITTSKR
-830 EYQEGSAEYKTGV
+830 EYKEGSAEYKSGV
-843 TQTRPL
+843 TQSRPL
-849 VNQAPHTANLSLLY
+849 VNQAPHTANISLLY
-863 KDTSHGWNAQ
+863 KDTENGWNAQ
-873 LAASYTGTKL
+873 LASSFTGAKL

-898 MFGLDLSAEK
+898 MFGIDLSAEK
-908 QFKNGFSVFLK
+908 QFKNGFSIFFK

-929 RFLKTVNKS
+929 RYLKTVNESNLQYADQKS
-938 NLEYEGQKSDKTIV
+938 NKTII
-952 GTYQYGRT
+952 GTYKYGRT

>member
-1 MKRILIS
+1 MKRFLLS
-8 AALLAATTSA
+8 AALLAAATTTI
-18 LQAHTLDGIVKD
+18 QAHTLDGIVKD

-59 FTLHELPD
+59 FTLHKLPD
-67 KGKFTIIVTYMS
+67 KGKVTIIVSYMS
-79 YKTKEMV
+79 YKTREMV
-86 VDLAKDYSK
+86 VDVAKDFSK
-95 GGKDGKDGQFTIAM
+95 DGKEGKDGQLTIAM
-109 DEDTK
+109 EEDLK

-122 GHREYRSDRSAV
+122 GHREYRSDRSAI
-134 ETVKNAGNVLNVMS
+134 ESVKNAGNVLNVMS

-250 APSRFQLQA
+250 APSRFQIQA
-259 NAAIGATDYFWKDGR
+259 NAAIGASDYFRKDGR
-274 NYLTSNRSDYTHK
+274 DYLTSNRSDYTK
-287 APYEAFGSEYK
+287 KSPYEAFGKDHK
-298 AQMGSSKDGSSQ
+298 AQMS
-310 IGDFKAGPTQ
+310 DFKNGPVQ
-320 LKSYSNPAPNFIGGL
+320 LKSHSLPAPNFIGGL

-352 SIQNTFRGTERTY
+352 SVQNVFRGTERTY

-379 SNLHH
+379 SNLQH

-402 TLGNQLMP
+402 TLP
-410 GAHKLEW
+410 GHKLEW
-417 YNMYVR
+417 YNMYVH

-428 IRYNNGISTE
+428 TRYNNSVNTE

-449 EVRSTSIT
+449 EVRSLSTT
-457 QTIFATNLK
+457 QSIFATNLK
-466 GTHHLSKDFTIDWSG
+466 GTHHLTKDFTIDWSG
-481 IFSQAKEEDPDRT
+481 VFSQAKEEDPDRT
-494 YVTLTNTVSTSSAD
+494 YVTLTNTVSRKAEN
-508 VTASSDGSSDVDAVG
+508 GGDAVS
-523 GSIWDTNKNIVK
+523 GSIWEGDKNITK
-535 TLPKSMERRYQHN
+535 TLPKSAERRFQHN

-560 YDTHFANG
+560 YDTHFANS
-568 VDALWKAGAQYRCKE
+568 VEALWKAGAQYRRKE

-595 ADISQQLNGNGLDQ
+595 ADISQQLDGNGIDQ
-609 FAAIDWV
+609 FAHIDWV

-640 MVTFRSNLGELNAG
+640 MVTLKSEVGELNAG

-748 FPSATEQV
+748 FPSKTEQI

-779 IGAGTDAYYLPD
+779 IGAGTDAYYMPD

-810 HFGLK
+810 HFGVK

-849 VNQAPHTANLSLLY
+849 VNQAPHTANISLLY
-863 KDTSHGWNAQ
+863 KDTEHGWNAQ
-873 LAASYTGTKL
+873 LASSFTGTKL

-908 QFKNGFSVFLK
+908 QFKNGISIFFK

-929 RFLKTVNKS
+929 RYLKTVNKS

>member
-8 AALLAATTSA
+8 AALIVATASA
-18 LQAHTLDGIVKD
+18 VQAHTLDGLVKD
-30 NKTGEPLIGTVI
+30 DKTGEPLIGTVI

-59 FTLHELPD
+59 FSIHELPE
-67 KGKFTIIVTYMS
+67 KGKFTLIVSYVA
-79 YKTKEMV
+79 YKTKEIV
-86 VDLAKDYSK
+86 VDVAKDYSK
-95 GGKDGKDGQFTIAM
+95 GSKDGKEGQLLIVL

-122 GHREYRSDRSAV
+122 GHKEYHSDRSAIDL
-134 ETVKNAGNVLNVMS
+134 EKTAGNVLNVMS

-259 NAAIGATDYFWKDGR
+259 NAAIGASDYFWKDGR
-274 NYLTSNRSDYTHK
+274 DYLTSNRSDYTHK
-287 APYEAFGSEYK
+287 APYEAYGKDYK
-298 AQMGSSKDGSSQ
+298 AGM
-310 IGDFKAGPTQ
+310 GDFKNGPTQ
-320 LKSYSNPAPNFIGGL
+320 IKSHSNPAPNFIGGL
-335 SIGNRFWNDR
+335 SIGNRFWKDR
-345 LGVMLAG
+345 LGVILAG

-379 SNLHH
+379 SSLHH

-389 HDLTAGAH
+389 HDLTAGVH

-402 TLGNQLMP
+402 TLGSHLMP
-410 GAHKLEW
+410 GAHKIEW
-417 YNMYVR
+417 YNMYVSS
-423 TNSKG
+423 NSKG
-428 IRYNNGISTE
+428 IRYDNSISTE
-438 YIGADSYTQDD
+438 YIGADTYTQDD
-449 EVRSTSIT
+449 ETRSTSLT
-457 QTIFATNLK
+457 QSIFATNLK
-466 GTHHLSKDFTIDWSG
+466 GTHHLTKDFVVDWSG

-494 YVTLTNTVSTSSAD
+494 YITLTNTVE
-508 VTASSDGSSDVDAVG
+508 SDID
-523 GSIWDTNKNIVK
+523 GSIWDTNKKIQK
-535 TLPKSMERRYQHN
+535 TLPKSAERRYQHN
-548 KDTDWAGYINLS
+548 KDTDWAGYVNLS
-560 YDTHFANG
+560 YDTHFSDD
-568 VDALWKAGAQYRCKE
+568 VDALWKAGAQYRRKE

-595 ADISQQLNGNGLDQ
+595 ANISQQLDGNGLDQ
-609 FAAIDWV
+609 FSAIDWI

-640 MVTFRSNLGELNAG
+640 MVTFRSKIGELNAG

-720 IQGEEYQEKGNP
+720 IMGEEYQEKGNP
-732 NLKRARIDNI
+732 NLKRARIDNL

-779 IGAGTDAYYLPD
+779 IGAGTDAYYMPD

-802 IDVIKYIR
+802 IDIIKYIR

-815 ANYTYTHSEITTSKR
+815 ANYTYTHSRITTSKR

-863 KDTSHGWNAQ
+863 KDTNHGWNAQ

-929 RFLKTVNKS
+929 RYLKTVNKS

>member
-1 MKRILIS
+1 M
-8 AALLAATTSA
+8 ALLAAVASTAAS
-18 LQAHTLDGIVKD
+18 AHTLDGLVKD

-67 KGKFTIIVTYMS
+67 KGKFTLVISYMS
-79 YKTKEMV
+79 YKTKEMT
-86 VDLAKDYSK
+86 VDVAKDK
-95 GGKDGKDGQFTIAM
+95 KQVIDLE
-109 DEDTK
+109 EDTR

-122 GHREYRSDRSAV
+122 GHKEYHSDRSAIDL
-134 ETVKNAGNVLNVMS
+134 EKTAGNVLNVMS

-250 APSRFQLQA
+250 APSHFQIQA
-259 NAAIGATDYFWKDGR
+259 NGAVGMSDYFWKDGR
-274 NYLTSNRSDYTHK
+274 DYLTSNRSDYTHK
-287 APYEAFGSEYK
+287 APYEANGKDYK
-298 AQMGSSKDGSSQ
+298 ATMA
-310 IGDFKAGPTQ
+310 DFKNGPMQ
-320 LKSYSNPAPNFIGGL
+320 VKSHSIPAPNFIGGL
-335 SIGNRFWNDR
+335 SIGNRFWKDR

-352 SIQNTFRGTERTY
+352 SILNVFRGTERTY

-379 SNLHH
+379 SSLHH

-389 HDLTAGAH
+389 HDLTAGVH

-402 TLGNQLMP
+402 TLGN
-410 GAHKLEW
+410 HKLEW

-428 IRYNNGISTE
+428 LRYNNSISTE
-438 YIGADSYTQDD
+438 YIGSDTYTQDD
-449 EVRSTSIT
+449 ETRSMSQT
-457 QTIFATNLK
+457 QSIFATNLK
-466 GTHHLSKDFTIDWSG
+466 GTHHLTKDFTVDWSG

-494 YVTLTNTVSTSSAD
+494 YVTLTNTVEAEQ
-508 VTASSDGSSDVDAVG
+508 GVD
-523 GSIWDTNKNIVK
+523 GSIWSNDKNIVK
-535 TLPKSMERRYQHN
+535 TLPKSMERRFQHN

-560 YDTHFANG
+560 YDTHFSDD
-568 VDALWKAGAQYRCKE
+568 VDALWKAGAQYRRKE

-595 ADISQQLNGNGLDQ
+595 ADISQKLDGNGLDQ
-609 FAAIDWV
+609 FDAADWK
-616 CKTPYSQASQLN
+616 CTTPYSQASQLN

-640 MVTFRSNLGELNAG
+640 MVTLRSKLGELNAG
-654 FRAEHTNQIYTMLQH
+654 FRAEHTNQIYTMLQK
-669 FRNMGQVGEQSYWD
+669 FRTMGQVGEQSYWD

-692 TPTKKMNVR
+692 TPTQKMNVR

-720 IQGEEYQEKGNP
+720 IMGEEYQEKGNP
-732 NLKRARIDNI
+732 NLKRARIDNL

-748 FPSATEQV
+748 FPSKTEQV
-756 LAGVF
+756 MAGVF

-771 VFVTSDGK
+771 VFVASDGK
-779 IGAGTDAYYLPD
+779 IGAGSDAYYMPD

-810 HFGLK
+810 HFGVK
-815 ANYTYTHSEITTSKR
+815 ANYTYTHSRITTTKR

-849 VNQAPHTANLSLLY
+849 VNQAPHTANLSFLY
-863 KDTSHGWNAQ
+863 KDTNHGWNGQ

-898 MFGLDLSAEK
+898 MFGLDLSGEK
-908 QFKNGFSVFLK
+908 KFQNGISIFVK

-929 RFLKTVNKS
+929 RYLKTVNKS
-938 NLEYEGQKSDKTIV
+938 NLEYEGQRSDRTVV
-952 GTYQYGRT
+952 GTYKYGRT
-960 FLLGVRYKL
+960 FLVGVRYNLK

>member
-1 MKRILIS
+1 MKRFLLS
-8 AALLAATTSA
+8 AALLAAATTA
-18 LQAHTLDGIVKD
+18 IQAHTLDGIVKD

-67 KGKFTIIVTYMS
+67 KGKFTIIVSYMS
-79 YKTKEMV
+79 YKTREMV
-86 VDLAKDYSK
+86 VDVAK
-95 GGKDGKDGQFTIAM
+95 KDKVDIPM
-109 DEDTK
+109 DEDQK

-122 GHREYRSDRSAV
+122 GHREYRSDRSAI

-250 APSRFQLQA
+250 APSRFQIQA
-259 NAAIGATDYFWKDGR
+259 NAAIGASDYFWKDGR
-274 NYLTSNRSDYTHK
+274 DYLTSNRSDYTK
-287 APYEAFGSEYK
+287 KSPYEAFGKDYK
-298 AQMGSSKDGSSQ
+298 AQMS
-310 IGDFKAGPTQ
+310 DFKNGPVQ
-320 LKSYSNPAPNFIGGL
+320 LKSHSLPAPNFIGGL

-352 SIQNTFRGTERTY
+352 SVQNVFRGTERTY

-379 SNLHH
+379 SNLQH

-389 HDLTAGAH
+389 HDLTTGAH

-402 TLGNQLMP
+402 TLP
-410 GAHKLEW
+410 GHKLEW

-428 IRYNNGISTE
+428 TRYNNSVNTE

-449 EVRSTSIT
+449 EVRSLSTNQS
-457 QTIFATNLK
+457 IFATNLK
-466 GTHHLSKDFTIDWSG
+466 GTHHLTKDFTIDWSG
-481 IFSQAKEEDPDRT
+481 VFSQAKEEDPDRT
-494 YVTLTNTVSTSSAD
+494 YVTLTNTVSRKAEN
-508 VTASSDGSSDVDAVG
+508 GSDAVS
-523 GSIWDTNKNIVK
+523 GSLLEGDILEGDIWEGDKNITK
-535 TLPKSMERRYQHN
+535 TLPKSAERRFQHN

-560 YDTHFANG
+560 YNTRFAND
-568 VDALWKAGAQYRCKE
+568 VEALWKAGAQYRRKE

-595 ADISQQLNGNGLDQ
+595 ADISQRLDGNGIDQ
-609 FAAIDWV
+609 YANIDWV

-640 MVTFRSNLGELNAG
+640 MVTLKSEVGELNAG

-692 TPTKKMNVR
+692 TPTRKMNVR

-720 IQGEEYQEKGNP
+720 IMGEEYQEKGNP

-748 FPSATEQV
+748 FPSKTEQI

-779 IGAGTDAYYLPD
+779 IGAGTDAYYMPD

-796 KNMGFE
+796 RNMGFE

-810 HFGLK
+810 HFGVK

-849 VNQAPHTANLSLLY
+849 VNQAPHTANISLLY
-863 KDTSHGWNAQ
+863 KDTENGWNAQ
-873 LAASYTGTKL
+873 LASSFTGTKL

-908 QFKNGFSVFLK
+908 QFKNGISIFFK

-929 RFLKTVNKS
+929 RYLKTVNKS

>member
-1 MKRILIS
+1 MKRFLVS
-8 AALLAATTSA
+8 AALLAAATTA
-18 LQAHTLDGIVKD
+18 IQAHTLDGIVKD

-67 KGKFTIIVTYMS
+67 KGKVTIIVSYMS
-79 YKTKEMV
+79 YKTREMV
-86 VDLAKDYSK
+86 VDVAKKNKVD
-95 GGKDGKDGQFTIAM
+95 IPM
-109 DEDTK
+109 DEDLK

-122 GHREYRSDRSAV
+122 GHREYRSDRSAI

-250 APSRFQLQA
+250 APSRFQIQA
-259 NAAIGATDYFWKDGR
+259 NAAIGASDYFWKDGR
-274 NYLTSNRSDYTHK
+274 DYLSSNRSDYTK
-287 APYEAFGSEYK
+287 KSPYEAFGKDYK
-298 AQMGSSKDGSSQ
+298 AQM
-310 IGDFKAGPTQ
+310 IDFKNGPVQ
-320 LKSYSNPAPNFIGGL
+320 LKSHSLPAPNFIGGL

-352 SIQNTFRGTERTY
+352 SVQNVFRGTERTY

-379 SNLHH
+379 SNLQH

-397 AKIDL
+397 AKFDL
-402 TLGNQLMP
+402 TLP
-410 GAHKLEW
+410 GHKLEW

-428 IRYNNGISTE
+428 TRYNNSVNTE

-449 EVRSTSIT
+449 EVRSLSTT
-457 QTIFATNLK
+457 QSIFATNLK
-466 GTHHLSKDFTIDWSG
+466 GTHHLTKDFTIDWSG
-481 IFSQAKEEDPDRT
+481 VFSQAKEEDPDRT
-494 YVTLTNTVSTSSAD
+494 YVTLTNTISR
-508 VTASSDGSSDVDAVG
+508 TAENGGDAVS
-523 GSIWDTNKNIVK
+523 GSIWEGDKNITK
-535 TLPKSMERRYQHN
+535 TLPKSAERRFQHN

-560 YDTHFANG
+560 YDTRFANS
-568 VDALWKAGAQYRCKE
+568 VEALWKAGAQYRRKE

-595 ADISQQLNGNGLDQ
+595 ADISQRLDGNGIDQ
-609 FAAIDWV
+609 FAHIDWV

-640 MVTFRSNLGELNAG
+640 MITLKSEVGELNAG

-692 TPTKKMNVR
+692 TPTRKMNVR

-748 FPSATEQV
+748 FPSKTEQI

-779 IGAGTDAYYLPD
+779 IGAGTDAYYMPD

-810 HFGLK
+810 HFGVK

-830 EYQEGSAEYKTGV
+830 EYKEGSAEYKSGV

-849 VNQAPHTANLSLLY
+849 VNQAPHTANISLLY
-863 KDTSHGWNAQ
+863 NTENGWNAQ
-873 LAASYTGTKL
+873 LASSFTGTKL

-908 QFKNGFSVFLK
+908 QFKNGISIFFK

-929 RFLKTVNKS
+929 RYLKTVNKS